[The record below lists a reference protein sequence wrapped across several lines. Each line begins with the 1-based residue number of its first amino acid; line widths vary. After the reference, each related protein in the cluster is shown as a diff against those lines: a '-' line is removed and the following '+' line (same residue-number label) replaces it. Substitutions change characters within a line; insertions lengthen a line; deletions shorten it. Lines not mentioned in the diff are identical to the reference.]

1 MSENKSEDSELS
13 DLTWAADR
21 LKKDVA
27 PYGKVN
33 ERIRDAARALKWSYS
48 RTRTIWYADERASV
62 KPKELRRITEITGIE
77 YGREE
82 ARGVEALISQADALL
97 MGGDPDFHSPFVA
110 ALRSLTRALDRA
122 RASRTDDRA

>member
-1 MSENKSEDSELS
+1 MSDYQSEDSELS
-13 DLTWAADR
+13 DLTWASER

-33 ERIRDAARALKWSYS
+33 ERIRDAARALKWSHS

-82 ARGVEALISQADALL
+82 VRGVEALISQADALL

-110 ALRSLTRALDRA
+110 AIRSLARALDRA
-122 RASRTDDRA
+122 RTSRTNDH